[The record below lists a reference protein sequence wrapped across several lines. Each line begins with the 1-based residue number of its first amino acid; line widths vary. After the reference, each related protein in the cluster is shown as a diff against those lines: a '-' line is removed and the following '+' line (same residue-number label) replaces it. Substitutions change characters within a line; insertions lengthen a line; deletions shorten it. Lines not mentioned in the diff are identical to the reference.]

1 MGYDGGFTKIRMKM
15 RNQRDL
21 DKYDRLRNSIY
32 NIIGK
37 DNFYKFES
45 IAVNLPHLDND
56 WKQFEILKN
65 TLNKK
70 IRNYETDD
78 NSFTL
83 ITKDELG
90 QYISDLYGLLDEK
103 ELELYNEDI
112 ILLKNLY
119 NTFDWDND
127 TLIFS
132 YFLNISFDLL

>member
-1 MGYDGGFTKIRMKM
+1 MGYDGGFIKIRMKM

-32 NIIGK
+32 NIIGR

-56 WKQFEILKN
+56 WKQFKILKD

-70 IRNYETDD
+70 IRNYETDNND
-78 NSFTL
+78 FTL
-83 ITKDELG
+83 ITKEELG
-90 QYISDLYGLLDEK
+90 QYISNLYGLLDEK

-127 TLIFS
+127 TLVFS
-132 YFLNISFDLL
+132 YSY

>member
-1 MGYDGGFTKIRMKM
+1 MGYDGGFIKIRMKM

-32 NIIGK
+32 NIIGR

-45 IAVNLPHLDND
+45 IAVDLPHLDND

-127 TLIFS
+127 TLVFS
-132 YFLNISFDLL
+132 YSY

>member
-32 NIIGK
+32 NIIGR

-45 IAVNLPHLDND
+45 IAVDLPHLDND

-65 TLNKK
+65 TLNKE
-70 IRNYETDD
+70 IRNYEVDD
-78 NSFTL
+78 NDFTL

-112 ILLKNLY
+112 LLLTNLY

-127 TLIFS
+127 TLVFS
-132 YFLNISFDLL
+132 YSY

>member
-21 DKYDRLRNSIY
+21 DKYDKLRNSIY
-32 NIIGK
+32 NIIGR

-45 IAVNLPHLDND
+45 IAADLPHLDND

-65 TLNKK
+65 TLNKE
-70 IRNYETDD
+70 IRNYEVDD
-78 NSFTL
+78 NDFTL
-83 ITKDELG
+83 ITKDEMG

-127 TLIFS
+127 TLVFS
-132 YFLNISFDLL
+132 YSY

>member
-32 NIIGK
+32 NIIGR

-45 IAVNLPHLDND
+45 MAVDLPHLDND

-65 TLNKK
+65 TLDKE
-70 IRNYETDD
+70 IRNYEVDD
-78 NSFTL
+78 NDFTL

-127 TLIFS
+127 TLVFS
-132 YFLNISFDLL
+132 YSY

>member
-1 MGYDGGFTKIRMKM
+1 MGYDGGFIKIRMKM

-32 NIIGK
+32 NIIGR

-45 IAVNLPHLDND
+45 IAVDLPHLDND
-56 WKQFEILKN
+56 WKQFEILKD

-70 IRNYETDD
+70 IRNYETGD
-78 NSFTL
+78 NDFTL
-83 ITKDELG
+83 ITKDELE
-90 QYISDLYGLLDEK
+90 QYISNLYELLDEK

-127 TLIFS
+127 TLVFS
-132 YFLNISFDLL
+132 YSY

>member
-1 MGYDGGFTKIRMKM
+1 MGYDGGFIKIRMKM

-32 NIIGK
+32 NIIGR

-45 IAVNLPHLDND
+45 IAVDLPHLDND

-65 TLNKK
+65 TLNKE
-70 IRNYETDD
+70 IRNYEVDD
-78 NSFTL
+78 NDFTL
-83 ITKDELG
+83 ITKDELE
-90 QYISDLYGLLDEK
+90 QYISNLYELLDEK

-127 TLIFS
+127 TLVFS
-132 YFLNISFDLL
+132 YSY

>member
-32 NIIGK
+32 NIIGR

-45 IAVNLPHLDND
+45 IAVDLPHLDND

-112 ILLKNLY
+112 ILLKDLY

-127 TLIFS
+127 TLVFS
-132 YFLNISFDLL
+132 YSY

>member
-32 NIIGK
+32 NIIGR
-37 DNFYKFES
+37 DNFYKFEN
-45 IAVNLPHLDND
+45 IAVDLPHLDND

-65 TLNKK
+65 TLNKE
-70 IRNYETDD
+70 IRNYEVDD
-78 NSFTL
+78 NDFTL

-127 TLIFS
+127 TLVFS
-132 YFLNISFDLL
+132 YSY

>member
-15 RNQRDL
+15 RNQKDL

-32 NIIGK
+32 NIIGR

-45 IAVNLPHLDND
+45 IAVDLPHLDND

-65 TLNKK
+65 TLNKE
-70 IRNYETDD
+70 IRNYEVDD
-78 NSFTL
+78 NDFTL

-127 TLIFS
+127 TLVFS
-132 YFLNISFDLL
+132 YSY

>member
-1 MGYDGGFTKIRMKM
+1 MKM

-127 TLIFS
+127 TLVFS
-132 YFLNISFDLL
+132 YSY

>member
-1 MGYDGGFTKIRMKM
+1 MGYDGGFIKIRMKM
-15 RNQRDL
+15 RNQKDL

-32 NIIGK
+32 NIIGR

-56 WKQFEILKN
+56 WKQFETLKN

-78 NSFTL
+78 NDFTL

-103 ELELYNEDI
+103 ELELYNKDI
-112 ILLKNLY
+112 MLLKELY
-119 NTFDWDND
+119 DTFDWDND
-127 TLIFS
+127 TLVFS
-132 YFLNISFDLL
+132 YSY

>member
-15 RNQRDL
+15 RNQKDL

-32 NIIGK
+32 NIIGR

-45 IAVNLPHLDND
+45 MAVDLPHLDND

-65 TLNKK
+65 TLDKE
-70 IRNYETDD
+70 IRNYEVDD
-78 NSFTL
+78 NDFTL

-112 ILLKNLY
+112 ILLKNPY

-127 TLIFS
+127 TLVFS
-132 YFLNISFDLL
+132 YSY

>member
-21 DKYDRLRNSIY
+21 DKYNRLRNSIY
-32 NIIGK
+32 NIIGR

-127 TLIFS
+127 TLVFS
-132 YFLNISFDLL
+132 YSY

>member
-1 MGYDGGFTKIRMKM
+1 MGYDGGFIKIRMKM

-32 NIIGK
+32 NIIGR

-65 TLNKK
+65 TLNKE
-70 IRNYETDD
+70 IRNYEVDD
-78 NSFTL
+78 NDFTL

-127 TLIFS
+127 TLVFS
-132 YFLNISFDLL
+132 YSY

>member
-1 MGYDGGFTKIRMKM
+1 MGYDGGFIKIRMKM

-32 NIIGK
+32 NIIGR

-45 IAVNLPHLDND
+45 IAVDLPHLDND

-65 TLNKK
+65 TLNKE
-70 IRNYETDD
+70 IRNYEVDD
-78 NSFTL
+78 NDFTL

-127 TLIFS
+127 TLVFS
-132 YFLNISFDLL
+132 YSY

>member
-1 MGYDGGFTKIRMKM
+1 MGYDGGFIKIRMKM

-32 NIIGK
+32 NIIGR

-45 IAVNLPHLDND
+45 IAVDLPHLDND

-65 TLNKK
+65 TLNKE
-70 IRNYETDD
+70 IRNYEVND
-78 NSFTL
+78 NDFTL

-127 TLIFS
+127 TLVFS
-132 YFLNISFDLL
+132 YSY

>member
-1 MGYDGGFTKIRMKM
+1 MGYDGGFIKIRMKM

-32 NIIGK
+32 NIIGR

-45 IAVNLPHLDND
+45 IAVDLPHLDND

-65 TLNKK
+65 TLNKE
-70 IRNYETDD
+70 IRNYEVDD
-78 NSFTL
+78 NDFTL
-83 ITKDELG
+83 ITKDELW

-127 TLIFS
+127 TLVFS
-132 YFLNISFDLL
+132 YSY

>member
-15 RNQRDL
+15 RNQKDL

-32 NIIGK
+32 NIIGR
-37 DNFYKFES
+37 DNFYKFEN
-45 IAVNLPHLDND
+45 IAVDLPHLDND

-65 TLNKK
+65 TLNKE
-70 IRNYETDD
+70 IRNYEVDD
-78 NSFTL
+78 NDFTL

-127 TLIFS
+127 TLVFS
-132 YFLNISFDLL
+132 YSY

>member
-32 NIIGK
+32 NIIGR

-45 IAVNLPHLDND
+45 IAVDLPHLDND

-65 TLNKK
+65 TLNKE
-70 IRNYETDD
+70 IRNYEVDD
-78 NSFTL
+78 NDFTL
-83 ITKDELG
+83 ITKDELE
-90 QYISDLYGLLDEK
+90 QYISNLYELLDEK

-127 TLIFS
+127 TLVFS
-132 YFLNISFDLL
+132 YSY

>member
-32 NIIGK
+32 NIIGR

-45 IAVNLPHLDND
+45 IAVDLPHLDND

-65 TLNKK
+65 TLNKE
-70 IRNYETDD
+70 IRNYEVND
-78 NSFTL
+78 NDFTL

-90 QYISDLYGLLDEK
+90 QYISDLYVLLDEK

-127 TLIFS
+127 TLVFS
-132 YFLNISFDLL
+132 YSY

>member
-1 MGYDGGFTKIRMKM
+1 MGYDGGFIKIRMKM

-32 NIIGK
+32 NIIGR

-45 IAVNLPHLDND
+45 IAVDLPHLDND

-65 TLNKK
+65 TLNKE
-70 IRNYETDD
+70 IRNYEVDD
-78 NSFTL
+78 NYFTL

-127 TLIFS
+127 TLVFS
-132 YFLNISFDLL
+132 YSY